1 MKKYLLKGGFV
12 VDGETRE
19 VKIADVLVADGIV
32 AEIGENLNADGA
44 ETVDCTG
51 LYVTAGFVDAHVHT
65 ESSMVLP

>member
-32 AEIGENLNADGA
+32 GKSAKISMRTERKPWIAR
-44 ETVDCTG
+44 
-51 LYVTAGFVDAHVHT
+51 GFT
-65 ESSMVLP
+65 